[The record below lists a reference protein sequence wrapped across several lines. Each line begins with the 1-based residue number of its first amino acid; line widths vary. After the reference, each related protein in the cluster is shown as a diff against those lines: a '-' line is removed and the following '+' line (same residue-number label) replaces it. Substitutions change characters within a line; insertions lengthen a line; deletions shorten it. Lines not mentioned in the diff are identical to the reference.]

1 MPTNR
6 RSTRSNS
13 KRINTNNNSRS
24 RRSNMREKTTPI
36 KNKVIKAVKTTRI
49 RKEQLNKDLS
59 NKEGI
64 ILGIILLLIILGI
77 IFLGWFLTLV
87 LFVGFGLIYTII
99 KKLTN
104 QKNKHRKRIATIL
117 LTLILIACIVG
128 VSGLCLFMGYIVS
141 TAPKFDKNKLNQK
154 ESTII
159 YDADGKEMTKLGAEM
174 RENIVYD
181 DLSESLVN
189 ALIATE
195 DSRFFEHNGVDIP
208 RFVKA
213 SVKQVLGSSNAGGAS
228 TLSMQ
233 VIKNSF
239 TSTEASG
246 IKGIIRKFTD
256 IYLAVFKLEK
266 AYTKQQIIEFY
277 VNNHYLGNNCYGVE
291 QASQLYF
298 GKSVSDL
305 NTSEAALLVGM
316 FKAPSKYDPYVN
328 PETAEAR
335 RTTVLHLMRV
345 HGYITK
351 AEEKAANDIPVTSLI
366 SDKKGVTAS
375 VYQAFI
381 DTVVEEIADTYDLDP
396 YATPMLIYTTMDRSK
411 QDGINDIM
419 NGITFD
425 WKDDQIQSGIA
436 VLNIHNGRVIAVGA
450 GRNREGERSYNY
462 ATMIER
468 QPGSTAKPI
477 VDYGPAIQYNH
488 WSTAQYLKDEPYTYT
503 SGVGLHNW
511 DNSFMGDMTLREAL
525 SQSRN
530 ITALKT
536 FQATTSEQKTKF
548 AKSLGIDPTA
558 NDGNLYES
566 ASIGAFQK
574 GVSPLKMAAA
584 YAAFGNGGYYYAPH
598 SYTKIVL
605 RDSDEVL
612 EPDET
617 GTQVMDDSTAYMI
630 TNVLQEVP
638 KGMSAP
644 TIPGVNMAA
653 KTGTTNYTEE
663 DVIKY
668 GLPEDVVNDGWTIG
682 YDPDIV
688 FGMWYGYNKISSE
701 YYNRLTEQAIARDWL
716 VHTISATIFD
726 RNNKDF
732 TMPSSVTRVGV
743 EKYSD
748 PVSLPYPG
756 SGNVV
761 YELFKVGTE
770 PTEISDA
777 YRGLDNPGF
786 LNIDY
791 NESTNTV
798 TLTWG
803 AVTPI
808 SKKDEYGEF
817 GYFVYYNDTQLTFT
831 QNTKYTIKN
840 PKTPEGTYRVVSSFK
855 KYTKNQSSGVTATY
869 TLPKKE
875 PDYQIQVPSQINITN
890 SSEITDA
897 KSKSEITITDSNGNN
912 VTDFTIQ
919 QLSKVDNGNTIEV
932 TYEVKVGNT
941 KENIK
946 LVYKIS

>member
-1 MPTNR
+1 MATNNR
-6 RSTRSNS
+6 RSRSRSNRNYNEKKPITS
-13 KRINTNNNSRS
+13 KL
-24 RRSNMREKTTPI
+24 
-36 KNKVIKAVKTTRI
+36 TRI
-49 RKEQLNKDLS
+49 KKEQM
-59 NKEGI
+59 NKEVTKKDSI
-64 ILGIILLLIILGI
+64 IFGIILLLLILGI

-87 LFVGFGLIYTII
+87 LFIGFSLIYIII

-104 QKNKHRKRIATIL
+104 QKNVKRKRIATIALIVFL
-117 LTLILIACIVG
+117 LACIAVVG
-128 VSGLCLFMGYIVS
+128 GLCLFMVYIVTS
-141 TAPKFDKNKLNQK
+141 APKFDKNKLNQK

-174 RENIVYD
+174 RENITYNN
-181 DLSESLVN
+181 LSESLVN

-195 DSRFFEHNGVDIP
+195 DSRFFEHNGIDIP
-208 RFVKA
+208 RFVTA
-213 SVKQVLGSSNAGGAS
+213 SFKQALGQSNAGGAS

-266 AYTKQQIIEFY
+266 AYTKERIIEFY

-305 NTSEAALLVGM
+305 NTSEAALLVGL
-316 FKAPSKYDPYVN
+316 FKAPSKYDPYTN
-328 PETAEAR
+328 PEAAEGR
-335 RTTVLHLMRV
+335 RAMVLHYMRI

-351 AEEKAANDIPVTSLI
+351 NEEKTANAIPVSSLL
-366 SDKKGVTAS
+366 SDKRVVQS
-375 VYQAFI
+375 SPYQAFI
-381 DTVVEEIADTYDLDP
+381 DTVVEQVSDTYDLDP

-411 QDGINDIM
+411 QEGINDIM
-419 NGITFD
+419 NGATYD
-425 WKDDQIQSGIA
+425 WKDDKIQSGIA
-436 VLNIHNGRVIAVGA
+436 VLNIHNGRILAVGA
-450 GRNREGERSYNY
+450 GRNREGERSFNY

-477 VDYGPAIQYNH
+477 VDYGPAIQYNN
-488 WSTAQYLKDEPYTYT
+488 WSTAQYLKDEPYSYS
-503 SGVGLHNW
+503 SGASLHNW
-511 DNSFMGDMTLREAL
+511 DNSYMGDMILREAL
-525 SQSRN
+525 AESRN

-536 FQATTSEQKTKF
+536 FQSTTAEQKIKF

-584 YAAFGNGGYYYAPH
+584 FAAFGNGGYYYAPH

-617 GTQVMDDSTAYMI
+617 GNQVMDDSTAYMI
-630 TNVLQEVP
+630 TSVLQGVP
-638 KGMSAP
+638 SRMSAV
-644 TIPGVNMAA
+644 PGVRMAA

-668 GLPEDVVNDGWTIG
+668 GLPEDVVNDGWTIA
-682 YDPDIV
+682 YDPDVI

-701 YYNRLTEQAIARDWL
+701 YYSRMTEQAIARDHL
-716 VHTISATIFD
+716 VHAIGMAMFD
-726 RNNKDF
+726 KNGKDF
-732 TMPSSVTRVGV
+732 VMPNSVKVVGV

-761 YELFKVGTE
+761 YELFKAGTE
-770 PTEISDA
+770 PTEVSDA

-786 LNIDY
+786 LNLDY
-791 NESTNTV
+791 NEGTNTM

-817 GYFVYYNDTQLTFT
+817 GYFVYYNNSQLAFT

-840 PKTPEGTYRVVSSFK
+840 PKNPEGTYKVVSSFK
-855 KYTKNQSSGVTATY
+855 NYTKNQSSGVTATY
-869 TLPKKE
+869 TKPKQ
-875 PDYQIQVPSQINITN
+875 DTTYQVSIPPHVSI
-890 SSEITDA
+890 SD
-897 KSKSEITITDSNGNN
+897 KSEITEAKARSEITVTDSNGNT
-912 VTDFTIQ
+912 VTDYTLQ
-919 QLSKVDNGNTIEV
+919 QTAKIDNGDTVEV
-932 TYEVKVGNT
+932 S
-941 KENIK
+941 
-946 LVYKIS
+946 YKIKIGSTEKSITLTYKIN